1 VSPRGR
7 RGAEIP
13 SRPPDRAAHLRF
25 SFEYYD
31 TGSDRYC
38 LSRFTQEQVRATM
51 GRLNE
56 ISGETLPGLYRKG
69 RVLHF
74 HAVRWEQTAEPDGF
88 PPGVPADLDPFQF
101 ALLGVNGQRARVF
114 GALSGQTLTF
124 YIVWFDLAHEVWPS
138 KLKHT

>member
-51 GRLNE
+51 GRLE
-56 ISGETLPGLYRKG
+56 
-69 RVLHF
+69 RV
-74 HAVRWEQTAEPDGF
+74 
-88 PPGVPADLDPFQF
+88 ADKL
-101 ALLGVNGQRARVF
+101 
-114 GALSGQTLTF
+114 
-124 YIVWFDLAHEVWPS
+124 IVG
-138 KLKHT
+138 